1 MVVAFQAWPG
11 EPMGSG
17 LRYVCSVS
25 PLKYIADGEP
35 GDVVYIH
42 VLGKSII
49 ILNSSQAVSDLL
61 NARSHIYS
69 DRPHFTIVGEVTG
82 AANVSLVVTVKCTAV

>member
-1 MVVAFQAWPG
+1 MFDGCRVPS

-17 LRYVCSVS
+17 LRYACSSVF

-35 GDVVYIH
+35 GDVVYTH

-49 ILNSSQAVSDLL
+49 ILNSS
-61 NARSHIYS
+61 
-69 DRPHFTIVGEVTG
+69 
-82 AANVSLVVTVKCTAV
+82 